1 MELFGAIADNYKEK
15 IMVKLYSEIRNQL
28 QTGDLLAWK
37 VTRVSSFFSFILFL
51 YQKIFKVEFSHVGIV
66 LKLEDRYFLVEATP
80 PRVRIYPV
88 SMCDD
93 FYYIKTNVKKNNKNY
108 VPLLLKHIGKSYSIF
123 DLVKGMLNMKSSD
136 KSLYCSE
143 LAYDFY
149 KEVGFITDESSWL
162 TPQALVDKVV
172 AITDNQPI
180 FVSIDRGNAD

>member
-1 MELFGAIADNYKEK
+1 
-15 IMVKLYSEIRNQL
+15 MVKLYSDIRGEL

-66 LKLEDRYFLVEATP
+66 LKLEDRYFIVEATP

-88 SMCDD
+88 SMSDD
-93 FYYIKTNVKKNNKNY
+93 FYYIKTDIKKDKKY
-108 VPLLLKHIGKSYSIF
+108 VGVLLRHVGKRYSIL
-123 DLVKGMLNMKSSD
+123 DLVKGMFGMKSND

-143 LAYDFY
+143 LAYGFY
-149 KEVGFITDESSWL
+149 KEIGFITDESSWL